1 VFINYINS
9 IIYIY
14 FFNLEPSEVESL
26 KGVEE
31 NNKEDLSDLEA
42 EARRLSLMIKFNH
55 RGSLA
60 SLDKELL
67 PATKSQSDLRS
78 ASLQLP
84 KVDLLKSTLELNY
97 LHKKANVNKPILKK
111 EEGSVSTPHMN
122 RKSLII
128 QTTMEETN
136 NFENSEEN

>member
-1 VFINYINS
+1 MSDI
-9 IIYIY
+9 
-14 FFNLEPSEVESL
+14 ES
-26 KGVEE
+26 
-31 NNKEDLSDLEA
+31 

-67 PATKSQSDLRS
+67 PAAKSQSDLRS
-78 ASLQLP
+78 ASLQPP

-111 EEGSVSTPHMN
+111 DDNCGTTQVN
-122 RKSLII
+122 QKSMAIK
-128 QTTMEETN
+128 TTMEEI
-136 NFENSEEN
+136 ENSEESKEHV

>member
-1 VFINYINS
+1 MTDI
-9 IIYIY
+9 
-14 FFNLEPSEVESL
+14 
-26 KGVEE
+26 
-31 NNKEDLSDLEA
+31 EA

-67 PATKSQSDLRS
+67 PKPQCDLRS
-78 ASLQLP
+78 GSLQPP

-111 EEGSVSTPHMN
+111 EENCTLTPQAH
-122 RKSLII
+122 RKSIII
-128 QTTMEETN
+128 QTTMEETKSLGN
-136 NFENSEEN
+136 TEEY

>member
-1 VFINYINS
+1 M
-9 IIYIY
+9 
-14 FFNLEPSEVESL
+14 ES
-26 KGVEE
+26 
-31 NNKEDLSDLEA
+31 

-67 PATKSQSDLRS
+67 LAAKSQSDLRS
-78 ASLQLP
+78 ASLQPP

-111 EEGSVSTPHMN
+111 DDNCGSTLHVN
-122 RKSLII
+122 QKSMSIK
-128 QTTMEETN
+128 TTMEEI
-136 NFENSEEN
+136 EISEDSKEHE

>member
-1 VFINYINS
+1 
-9 IIYIY
+9 
-14 FFNLEPSEVESL
+14 
-26 KGVEE
+26 
-31 NNKEDLSDLEA
+31 
-42 EARRLSLMIKFNH
+42 MIKFNH

-78 ASLQLP
+78 ASLQPP

-111 EEGSVSTPHMN
+111 EDICASTTPQAN
-122 RKSLII
+122 RKSMSI
-128 QTTMEETN
+128 QTMEETKSLGN
-136 NFENSEEN
+136 NEDH

>member
-1 VFINYINS
+1 
-9 IIYIY
+9 
-14 FFNLEPSEVESL
+14 
-26 KGVEE
+26 
-31 NNKEDLSDLEA
+31 
-42 EARRLSLMIKFNH
+42 MIKFNH

-78 ASLQLP
+78 TSLQLP

-111 EEGSVSTPHMN
+111 EDSALTPQTN
-122 RKSLII
+122 RKSMTI
-128 QTTMEETN
+128 QTTMEETKSLGN
-136 NFENSEEN
+136 NE

>member
-1 VFINYINS
+1 M
-9 IIYIY
+9 
-14 FFNLEPSEVESL
+14 
-26 KGVEE
+26 
-31 NNKEDLSDLEA
+31 SDLEA

-60 SLDKELL
+60 SLDKEQL

-97 LHKKANVNKPILKK
+97 LHKKANVKKPILKK
-111 EEGSVSTPHMN
+111 EDSCVSTSQVN

-136 NFENSEEN
+136 NFGNSEEN

>member
-1 VFINYINS
+1 
-9 IIYIY
+9 
-14 FFNLEPSEVESL
+14 
-26 KGVEE
+26 
-31 NNKEDLSDLEA
+31 
-42 EARRLSLMIKFNH
+42 MIKFNH

-78 ASLQLP
+78 ASLQPP

-111 EEGSVSTPHMN
+111 EDSVLTPQTN
-122 RKSLII
+122 RKSMTI
-128 QTTMEETN
+128 QTTMEETKSLGN
-136 NFENSEEN
+136 NE

>member
-1 VFINYINS
+1 
-9 IIYIY
+9 
-14 FFNLEPSEVESL
+14 
-26 KGVEE
+26 
-31 NNKEDLSDLEA
+31 
-42 EARRLSLMIKFNH
+42 MIKFNH

-111 EEGSVSTPHMN
+111 EESCMLTPQMN

-136 NFENSEEN
+136 NFGNSEEN

>member
-1 VFINYINS
+1 MSDI
-9 IIYIY
+9 
-14 FFNLEPSEVESL
+14 ES
-26 KGVEE
+26 
-31 NNKEDLSDLEA
+31 

-67 PATKSQSDLRS
+67 PAAKSQCDLRS
-78 ASLQLP
+78 PSLQLP

-111 EEGSVSTPHMN
+111 KDNCPLTPQAN
-122 RKSLII
+122 RKSMTV
-128 QTTMEETN
+128 QTTTEETKSL
-136 NFENSEEN
+136 ENSEEH

>member
-1 VFINYINS
+1 MTDI
-9 IIYIY
+9 
-14 FFNLEPSEVESL
+14 
-26 KGVEE
+26 
-31 NNKEDLSDLEA
+31 EA

-67 PATKSQSDLRS
+67 PKPQSDLRGG
-78 ASLQLP
+78 SLQPP

-111 EEGSVSTPHMN
+111 EEICTLTPQAN
-122 RKSLII
+122 RKSIII
-128 QTTMEETN
+128 QPTMEETKSLGN
-136 NFENSEEN
+136 TEEH

>member
-1 VFINYINS
+1 VRTS
-9 IIYIY
+9 IIKYV
-14 FFNLEPSEVESL
+14 FFLNLEPSEVESL
-26 KGVEE
+26 KGIEE
-31 NNKEDLSDLEA
+31 NNKEDLSDIEA

-67 PATKSQSDLRS
+67 PSTKSQSDLRS
-78 ASLQLP
+78 ASLQPP

-111 EEGSVSTPHMN
+111 EENGASTTPQAN
-122 RKSLII
+122 RKSMTI
-128 QTTMEETN
+128 QTSTMEETKSLG
-136 NFENSEEN
+136 NSEEH

>member
-1 VFINYINS
+1 M
-9 IIYIY
+9 
-14 FFNLEPSEVESL
+14 
-26 KGVEE
+26 
-31 NNKEDLSDLEA
+31 

-67 PATKSQSDLRS
+67 SATKSQNDLRT

-97 LHKKANVNKPILKK
+97 LQKKAYVNKPIIKR
-111 EEGSVSTPHMN
+111 EDNTSTPQAN
-122 RKSLII
+122 RKSIVI
-128 QTTMEETN
+128 QTTMEETKSLGN
-136 NFENSEEN
+136 DEEN

>member
-1 VFINYINS
+1 
-9 IIYIY
+9 
-14 FFNLEPSEVESL
+14 
-26 KGVEE
+26 
-31 NNKEDLSDLEA
+31 
-42 EARRLSLMIKFNH
+42 MIKFNH

-67 PATKSQSDLRS
+67 PATQSDLRS
-78 ASLQLP
+78 VSLQLP

-111 EEGSVSTPHMN
+111 EDNCASTPQVN

-136 NFENSEEN
+136 NIGNNVEN

>member
-1 VFINYINS
+1 M
-9 IIYIY
+9 
-14 FFNLEPSEVESL
+14 
-26 KGVEE
+26 
-31 NNKEDLSDLEA
+31 SDLEA

-67 PATKSQSDLRS
+67 PAAKSQNDLRS

-97 LHKKANVNKPILKK
+97 LHKKANVNKTILKK
-111 EEGSVSTPHMN
+111 EDNRTSTPQAN
-122 RKSLII
+122 RKSMVI
-128 QTTMEETN
+128 QTTTEETKSLG
-136 NFENSEEN
+136 NSEEH

>member
-1 VFINYINS
+1 MCLLM
-9 IIYIY
+9 
-14 FFNLEPSEVESL
+14 FNLERSEVESL
-26 KGVEE
+26 KEVEE

-67 PATKSQSDLRS
+67 PAAKSQNDLRS

-97 LHKKANVNKPILKK
+97 LHKKANVNKTILKK
-111 EEGSVSTPHMN
+111 EDNCTSTPQAN
-122 RKSLII
+122 RKSIVI
-128 QTTMEETN
+128 QTTMEETKSLGN
-136 NFENSEEN
+136 TEEH